1 MTIADRLRL
10 LALPLFVA
18 VAAATGA
25 ESSPPGE
32 TPASL
37 SDVDPSVTRG
47 EDYDPLFDDDYE
59 EGVNVGVP
67 DPMEETN
74 RTIFGANRQ
83 ADRFF
88 FDPITR
94 GYRLVVPEPARK
106 GIRNVFSNLNSPTT
120 FANDMLQLEWED
132 AGVTLARMVVN
143 TTIGL
148 AGLFDVADS
157 IGLEKHNSDFGQT
170 LALAGVPSGPF
181 MMVPFFGPTTVRDG
195 FGTAVDIGMSP
206 TTHIL
211 GPVVLVYYGSG
222 MGLALRDEHFD
233 KMKALEASS
242 LDHYSTLR
250 SAWWQNRESE
260 LWDRRED
267 RRVDADYGP

>member
-1 MTIADRLRL
+1 MTIADRSRL
-10 LALPLFVA
+10 LVFPLFAAVVA
-18 VAAATGA
+18 GAGA
-25 ESSPPGE
+25 ESSLPGE
-32 TPASL
+32 TTASL
-37 SDVDPSVTRG
+37 TGIEVGDTRG
-47 EDYDPLFDDDYE
+47 GELDPLFDDDYE

-67 DPMEETN
+67 DPLEDTN
-74 RTIFGANRQ
+74 RTIFGANQ
-83 ADRFF
+83 KVDRFF
-88 FDPITR
+88 FDPVTR
-94 GYRLVVPEPARK
+94 GYRLVVPEPARR

-120 FANDMLQLEWED
+120 FANDVLQLEWQD
-132 AGVTLARMVVN
+132 AGITLARLVVN
-143 TTIGL
+143 STLGV

-181 MMVPFFGPTTVRDG
+181 MMVPLFGPTTVRDG

-222 MGLALRDEHFD
+222 MGLSLRDEHFD

-260 LWDRRED
+260 LWGRRED
-267 RRVDADYGP
+267 RREDADYGP